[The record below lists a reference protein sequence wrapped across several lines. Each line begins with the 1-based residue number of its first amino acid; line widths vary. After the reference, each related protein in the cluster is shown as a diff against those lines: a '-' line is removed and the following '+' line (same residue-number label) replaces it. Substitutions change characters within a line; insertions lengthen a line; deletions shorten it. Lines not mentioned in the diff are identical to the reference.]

1 MERCVFWAMPNY
13 VKLKGILSMTQ
24 ICNAKGPQ
32 LTVDVSEREQNVAK
46 NTKEEFKKILS
57 EFNDALKLVFE
68 LRDALVQEHPD
79 QNTLKNYQGRFLRYR
94 RKIVQ
99 VFNKFLLHLKTALE
113 DLESISDPD
122 MLNLKQVIIA
132 EVGELTDG
140 IESLLE
146 LLGDLGREGFTQ
158 HLERLCTQFE
168 QRKQSIREI
177 IDNQLFDHIEH
188 DILGKFKISEFK
200 NRITKRARLY
210 WRHY

>member
-1 MERCVFWAMPNY
+1 
-13 VKLKGILSMTQ
+13 MTQ
-24 ICNAKGPQ
+24 ICSAKGPQ
-32 LTVDVSEREQNVAK
+32 LTIDVSEREQAIAK
-46 NTKEEFKKILS
+46 NTKEEFKQILS
-57 EFNDALKLVFE
+57 DFSDALKIVLE
-68 LRDALVQEHPD
+68 LRDAIVQERPD

-99 VFNKFLLHLKTALE
+99 AFNKFLLRLKNALGS
-113 DLESISDPD
+113 LEGISDPD
-122 MLNLKQVIIA
+122 MLNLKQIIIA

-146 LLGDLGREGFTQ
+146 LLGDLDKEGFTQ
-158 HLERLCTQFE
+158 QLERLCTQFE
-168 QRKQSIREI
+168 QRKQSIKEI

>member
-1 MERCVFWAMPNY
+1 
-13 VKLKGILSMTQ
+13 MTQ
-24 ICNAKGPQ
+24 ICSAKGPQ
-32 LTVDVSEREQNVAK
+32 LTIDVSEREQTIAK
-46 NTKEEFKKILS
+46 NTKEEFKQILS
-57 EFNDALKLVFE
+57 DFSDALKIVFE
-68 LRDALVQEHPD
+68 LRDALVKERPD
-79 QNTLKNYQGRFLRYR
+79 QNVLKNYQGRFLRYR

-99 VFNKFLLHLKTALE
+99 AFNKFLLRLKNALGS
-113 DLESISDPD
+113 LEGISDPD
-122 MLNLKQVIIA
+122 MLNLKQIIIA

-146 LLGDLGREGFTQ
+146 LLGDLDKEGFTQ
-158 HLERLCTQFE
+158 QLERLCTQFE
-168 QRKQSIREI
+168 QRKQSIKEI